1 VRWPP
6 ATGCGGDSHG
16 CVTVCFVYA
25 AMMTVMLKYKQEA
38 SGRACFLKT
47 RMGMAHFTSFIKKK
61 KKTPYYLGR
70 LTQPNLVLS
79 GFWFSKKN

>member
-38 SGRACFLKT
+38 SGRVCFLKT
-47 RMGMAHFTSFIKKK
+47 IREM
-61 KKTPYYLGR
+61 LGVQKLLQR
-70 LTQPNLVLS
+70 EL
-79 GFWFSKKN
+79 